1 MAKAPRVA
9 IDRTQIPGLDSGSPP
24 SDEFHR
30 CAERYANDLLEEV
43 ERLEAAQRTGGGD
56 DAEYTSSMV
65 TDADR
70 LLRRAYRTQRK
81 RKPGEIIWRIVVAV
95 ALILVG
101 VATNNLKETWGI
113 ILFVVAVAIALG
125 GTIWDLVGG
134 ERT

>member
-1 MAKAPRVA
+1 MAKPSRVA
-9 IDRTQIPGLDSGSPP
+9 IDRPAIPGLDCGSPP

-30 CAERYANDLLEEV
+30 CVERYANALLEEV

-70 LLRRAYRTQRK
+70 LLRRAYRTPR
-81 RKPGEIIWRIVVAV
+81 RRTRGEISWRIGVAV
-95 ALILVG
+95 GLILVG
-101 VATNNLKETWGI
+101 VATNNLKEIWGI
-113 ILFVVAVAIALG
+113 ILFVVAVAVALG